1 MLLLAVSTFC
11 GEVSTF
17 LALGTS
23 PPKTDEQLSAPLL
36 IFLVPFIAASKT
48 N

>member
-11 GEVSTF
+11 GEVATF
-17 LALGTS
+17 PALGTP
-23 PPKTDEQLSAPLL
+23 PPKTDDQLSAPLL
-36 IFLVPFIAASKT
+36 IFLVSFVAASKT